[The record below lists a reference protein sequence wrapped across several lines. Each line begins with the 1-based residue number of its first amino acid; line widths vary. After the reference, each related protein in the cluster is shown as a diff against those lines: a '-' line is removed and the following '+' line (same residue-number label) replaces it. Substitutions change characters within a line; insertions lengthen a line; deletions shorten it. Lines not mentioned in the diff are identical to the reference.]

1 MQHVE
6 SVFIEK
12 YDQKSKNSHS
22 KSKDRN
28 SRNKSKKKLQKMNTE
43 FSLETMHSHMV
54 GDEVEII
61 ELVGEGT
68 FGKVFR
74 GRVRKTGEIIAI
86 KRVLQ
91 DSRYKNR

>member
-1 MQHVE
+1 
-6 SVFIEK
+6 
-12 YDQKSKNSHS
+12 
-22 KSKDRN
+22 
-28 SRNKSKKKLQKMNTE
+28 
-43 FSLETMHSHMV
+43 MHSHMV
-54 GDEVEII
+54 GEEVEII